1 MCRPRYDADM
11 ADTGDRTKFFP
22 LIEKKHGGPI
32 TLWIERLRE
41 LGEAKYPEQIAYL
54 RENHGFSQA
63 HANALVMYVRDSP
76 TSKRFTNPDA
86 YFASLD
92 PVAAKTGRA
101 IFAAVMKAHPQLELV
116 VAWNQPMLR
125 VNGQYVMGLSAAKQ
139 HLLIAPFSGDVL
151 AAFTDRLTGY
161 EVNKKTFRVPID
173 WKVDAKLLRDMAAAR
188 IAELP

>member
-1 MCRPRYDADM
+1 MSHRYDAGM

-76 TSKRFTNPDA
+76 TSKRFANPDA
-86 YFASLD
+86 YFASID
-92 PVAAKTGRA
+92 PVAAATGRA
-101 IFAAVMKAHPQLELV
+101 IFAAVMKANPQLELV

-139 HLLIAPFSGDVL
+139 HLLIAPFSGNVL
-151 AAFTDRLTGY
+151 AAFADRLVGY

>member
-1 MCRPRYDADM
+1 M